1 MSPGDCNAITAELA
15 GLLDRLIGL
24 QNELHAVID
33 EKLDAMRRSHADDM
47 MAAAQ
52 REGKI
57 CSRISTLDERR
68 REIVTALCKC
78 TGLVVPAGV
87 QQVSL
92 RTLAVALDEAER
104 KALLEA
110 GQTLREKMLQV
121 AEANRVVEL
130 VSREMLSHFKELFT
144 AFTQDDDSR
153 PTYSRGGSLE
163 AGEGVKVLDAVG

>member
-1 MSPGDCNAITAELA
+1 MKSDDGSALTADLA
-15 GLLDRLIGL
+15 GVLDGLIGL
-24 QNELHAVID
+24 QSELHAAID

-47 MAAAQ
+47 MAVAQ

-57 CSRISTLDERR
+57 CSCISALDERR
-68 REIVTALCKC
+68 REIVAALCKC

-92 RTLAVALDEAER
+92 RTLAVGLDAATR
-104 KALLEA
+104 TALLEA
-110 GQTLREKMLQV
+110 GQTLREKMLKV

-130 VSREMLSHFKELFT
+130 VSREMLAHFKDLFT